1 MLTILINEKN
11 ICCGDV
17 FESCQTTF
25 AASRHSRGLTGLRG
39 LAQFQNRRRHAA
51 CFVALRRG
59 VSCKAGYMSLS
70 VPDEEPSRASDE
82 LCRGVSRGCPMRC
95 VFLEGGRAAA
105 GAGWRQVFAS
115 RYTENRFP
123 ENAAGV
129 HARRCVCRTAD
140 RVRNRPVRRQSGI
153 PADKLSAVDQYRTVG
168 LQLKFSYG
176 SESREGEFANPR
188 SFHYRRTAGPCGCA
202 SDRFQKYFGRGGQK
216 GVRRKAVLLLADFQH
231 SDFTR
236 KGRGQQNVARSP
248 IRLYQLARGQDTAQ
262 HRPGQRAQDAAGHLD
277 TETKPV
283 AQSCR
288 CPRSDDDPF
297 IRFKVNGPKED
308 RVRPG
313 ITNKAM
319 GFSFF
324 PCRSSEGSLAAGHR
338 VRQSA
343 LDSAPVAGK
352 RSVFQYAVFLL

>member
-1 MLTILINEKN
+1 MPHALRIPGGRPRSSR
-11 ICCGDV
+11 CRM
-17 FESCQTTF
+17 
-25 AASRHSRGLTGLRG
+25 ASGLRE
-39 LAQFQNRRRHAA
+39 QIYREPFPRKRSR
-51 CFVALRRG
+51 CSCPPLRLPNSRPRAE
-59 VSCKAGYMSLS
+59 SARS
-70 VPDEEPSRASDE
+70 PDNP
-82 LCRGVSRGCPMRC
+82 
-95 VFLEGGRAAA
+95 
-105 GAGWRQVFAS
+105 
-115 RYTENRFP
+115 
-123 ENAAGV
+123 
-129 HARRCVCRTAD
+129 
-140 RVRNRPVRRQSGI
+140 GI

-308 RVRPG
+308 RVRQGLQTRPWD
-313 ITNKAM
+313 
-319 GFSFF
+319 SPFF
-324 PCRSSEGSLAAGHR
+324 RA
-338 VRQSA
+338 VRQRGASLRA
-343 LDSAPVAGK
+343 IESDNPPWTLHRWRGK